1 MRDILQAIEN
11 SAIRIN
17 NAIKKADGSYSENQ
31 NQTGDTQLKLD
42 VLGDEIIEDEFKKC
56 KSIKEIISEEKE
68 DKVAIN
74 PEGEYYIGYDPVDGS
89 SLVDVNQSV
98 GSIFGIYNDSS
109 FAGSSLVASVYVV
122 YGARVDLVIARE
134 KVELYRLNKSEKFE
148 FIKNISLNEK
158 GSISATGGTQ
168 KNWLPYHRELVD
180 KLFKDGYKLE
190 YCGGMVPDLHNIL
203 LNKGGLFSYPAT
215 TDKPKSKLRI
225 IFEIFP
231 FAQIFER
238 AGGKATDGV
247 NRLLDF
253 TPEHLH
259 DTMPS
264 FFGSSYEI
272 EEVKKFYANK

>member
-1 MRDILQAIEN
+1 M
-11 SAIRIN
+11 
-17 NAIKKADGSYSENQ
+17 
-31 NQTGDTQLKLD
+31 
-42 VLGDEIIEDEFKKC
+42 
-56 KSIKEIISEEKE
+56 
-68 DKVAIN
+68 
-74 PEGEYYIGYDPVDGS
+74 PH
-89 SLVDVNQSV
+89 
-98 GSIFGIYNDSS
+98 
-109 FAGSSLVASVYVV
+109 
-122 YGARVDLVIARE
+122 
-134 KVELYRLNKSEKFE
+134 
-148 FIKNISLNEK
+148 
-158 GSISATGGTQ
+158 
-168 KNWLPYHRELVD
+168 HRELVD